1 MDRKPAL
8 LTDDQDPAAMPILFC
23 LVQDEDE
30 AVQIAVG
37 YALDRL
43 EPASRETVPLLVT
56 ALKDQRPAVRYC
68 AATLLG
74 RLGEKAKT
82 AVPALPLHSRTKTT
96 AQKKV
101 SGTFGRSKLQHLLR
115 PESSRHLFL
124 GIAGRD

>member
-8 LTDDQDPAAMPILFC
+8 LTDDQDPAAIPILFC

-43 EPASRETVPLLVT
+43 EPTSRETVPLLVT
-56 ALKDQRPAVRYC
+56 ALKDQDPAVRYW

-74 RLGEKAKT
+74 RLGERRRR
-82 AVPALPLHSRTKTT
+82 PSLRSPLHSRTKTT
-96 AQKKV
+96 
-101 SGTFGRSKLQHLLR
+101 TFTTQPTNPWQRLR
-115 PESSRHLFL
+115 
-124 GIAGRD
+124 